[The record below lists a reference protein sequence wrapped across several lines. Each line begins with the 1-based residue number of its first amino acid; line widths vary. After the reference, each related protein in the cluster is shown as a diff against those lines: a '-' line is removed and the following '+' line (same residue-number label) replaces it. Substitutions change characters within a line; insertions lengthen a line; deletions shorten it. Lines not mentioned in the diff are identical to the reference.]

1 MNRQN
6 DMPIK
11 DALNLW
17 LNKSKK
23 HKKEI
28 NKVKIRKLWRE
39 KMGTTIN
46 DYTKEIKI
54 YNERLYITIES
65 APLRNELF
73 NDKDKIKTWLNRALE
88 EEVIKD
94 VIMR

>member
-1 MNRQN
+1 MERHN

-11 DALNLW
+11 DAMKLW
-17 LNKSKK
+17 LNQSGK
-23 HKKEI
+23 HKKEL
-28 NKVKIRKLWRE
+28 NKVKIRKLWAE

-54 YNERLYITIES
+54 FGNRLYITIDS

-73 NDKDKIKTWLNRALE
+73 YEREKIKTWVNNHLGE
-88 EEVIKD
+88 EAVLEVI
-94 VIMR
+94 IR

>member
-1 MNRQN
+1 MERHN

-11 DALNLW
+11 DAMKLW
-17 LNKSKK
+17 LNQAAK
-23 HKKEI
+23 HKKEL
-28 NKVKIRKLWRE
+28 NKVKIRKLWAE

-54 YNERLYITIES
+54 FGKRLYITIDS

-73 NDKDKIKTWLNRALE
+73 YEREKIKSWVNNHLGE
-88 EEVIKD
+88 EAVVEVI
-94 VIMR
+94 IR

>member
-1 MNRQN
+1 MQRHN

-11 DALNLW
+11 DAMKLW
-17 LNKSKK
+17 LNSTRK

-28 NKVKIRKLWRE
+28 TKIKIRKLWEE

-46 DYTKEIKI
+46 EYTKEIKI
-54 YNERLYITIES
+54 YNDRMYLTIES

-73 NDKDKIKTWLNRALE
+73 YQRDKIKSWVNDFLGE
-88 EEVIKD
+88 ESIQEVI
-94 VIMR
+94 IR